1 MLILP
6 HSLQSSGSSLNT
18 KNMMFVL
25 LVHLLQEDEG
35 EDGVGSEAEVVRS
48 ESLPQGEKS
57 FIFNDFAKDVTSSL
71 VLWFAY
77 IRIIKSLRNWEHL
90 HRQYISCFVILS
102 LQCQQASRQW
112 WWPVLRTWRPGSGK
126 IFHPEI
132 IYFDQ
137 IKINL

>member
-35 EDGVGSEAEVVRS
+35 EDGVGSQAEVVWS

-57 FIFNDFAKDVTSSL
+57 FIYNDFAKDVTSSL

-77 IRIIKSLRNWEHL
+77 IRIIKSLRN
-90 HRQYISCFVILS
+90 
-102 LQCQQASRQW
+102 
-112 WWPVLRTWRPGSGK
+112 
-126 IFHPEI
+126 
-132 IYFDQ
+132 
-137 IKINL
+137 